1 MKNVIPT
8 TLDCTFE
15 GDKLPHYDK
24 EGDSAMDVY
33 AWKFQEV
40 WDGELLSVNDF
51 PEEGYIL
58 EPLERIL
65 VKSGL
70 CVDFPEG
77 IDCTCRPRSGMTLK
91 HGIVTQVG
99 MVDSNYRGDIGL
111 IVINMSN
118 EDYTIKRGER
128 LGQIRFSNPVFVKLN
143 VVKNISDTNRGK
155 SGFGSSGK

>member
-1 MKNVIPT
+1 MINLIPT

-15 GDKLPHYDK
+15 GDTLPKYDK
-24 EGDSAMDVY
+24 EGDSAMDIC

-40 WDGELLSVNDF
+40 SKGELLLVQDF
-51 PEEGYIL
+51 NEDGYIL
-58 EPLERIL
+58 RPLERIL

-91 HGIVTQVG
+91 HGIVTQIG
-99 MVDSNYRGDIGL
+99 MIDGNYRGDIGL

-118 EDYTIKRGER
+118 EDYVIKRGER
-128 LGQIRFSNPVFVKLN
+128 LGQIRFSSPIFVKLK
-143 VVKNISDTNRGK
+143 VVDNIRDTNRGTN
-155 SGFGSSGK
+155 GFGSSGK